1 MTALVPTVDITAKGL
16 QTRLPEG
23 TFASN
28 QTMLLGAGVAGI
40 GVSLIALALGTDFSH
55 FLASYLVAYMF
66 ALTLCVGS
74 LFFVMIQHITRAGW
88 SVVVRRMAENM
99 SAVLPIMAVLFL
111 PILIFAG
118 KIYGHWWHLD
128 SEIGDKTL
136 EGKSGYLQPT
146 FWRIRAVFY
155 FAVWIGLATWFRKRS
170 LEQDQ
175 TGDPM
180 ISLRMSKRAAP
191 GLLLT
196 GLTYT
201 FAAFDWLMSL
211 NPHWFSTM
219 WGVILFAGS
228 MMGTYGALALMGL
241 WLRKKGWLGSAI
253 TTEHYHDLGKLL
265 FSFMVFWSYTSFS
278 QYMLQ
283 WYANLP
289 EETEYWKMRL
299 VGGWETAG
307 KALIIGHFALPFVF
321 LMSRHIK
328 RNPKTLT
335 IGALFL
341 LAMHWL
347 DLHFMVMPNFRSAFH
362 LEWYDFTLWF
372 GFAALFASFAI
383 HNMRKVPLLPERDP
397 RLAES
402 LHFTNI

>member
-1 MTALVPTVDITAKGL
+1 MTSLVPTIDVTAKGL

-23 TFASN
+23 TLASN
-28 QTMLLGAGVAGI
+28 QTTLLGAGVIAL
-40 GVSLIALALGTDFSH
+40 GVSVAAAFISGAKE

-74 LFFVMIQHITRAGW
+74 LFFVMIQHITRASW
-88 SVVVRRMAENM
+88 SVVVRRLAENM

-111 PILIFAG
+111 PIAIWAG
-118 KIYGHWWHLD
+118 KIYEHWWHLD
-128 SEIGDKTL
+128 AALGDKTL
-136 EGKSGYLQPT
+136 EGKRSYLNPT
-146 FWRIRAVFY
+146 FWYIRAAFY
-155 FAVWIGLATWFRKRS
+155 FAVWIGFSTWFRKRS

-175 TGDPM
+175 TGDAM
-180 ISLRMSKRAAP
+180 ISLTMSKRAAP

-228 MMGTYGALALMGL
+228 MMATFGTIALFAM
-241 WLRKKGWLGSAI
+241 WLGRKGWLKEAI
-253 TTEHYHDLGKLL
+253 STEHYHDLGKLL
-265 FSFMVFWSYTSFS
+265 FAFMVFWSYTSFS

-299 VGGWETAG
+299 EGNWEIAG
-307 KALIIGHFALPFVF
+307 KALIIGHFAVPFAF
-321 LMSRHIK
+321 LMSRHVK
-328 RNPKTLT
+328 RSPTLLT
-335 IGALFL
+335 IGTLFL

-347 DLHFMVMPNFRSAFH
+347 DLHFMVMPNFRDHFAPT
-362 LEWYDFTLWF
+362 WYDITCWL
-372 GFAALFASFAI
+372 GFAAIFASFTI
-383 HNMRKVPLLPERDP
+383 NNMRKVPLIPERDP